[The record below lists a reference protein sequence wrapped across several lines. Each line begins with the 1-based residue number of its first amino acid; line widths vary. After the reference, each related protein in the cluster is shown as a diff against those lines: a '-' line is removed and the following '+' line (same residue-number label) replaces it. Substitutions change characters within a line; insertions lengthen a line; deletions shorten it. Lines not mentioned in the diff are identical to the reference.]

1 MASRAQGV
9 IVDCGDVTSLPDYDL
24 RYRGLRMQ
32 VTVYDGSPL
41 IHIREKVSWNVSA
54 DPQAPSTSA
63 GRRRTSYTRKG
74 VTLTADEW
82 EQLLDMGDEVERKCR
97 GKEPYRADLG
107 DRGRQCVVA
116 FYNEE
121 WRINIRNYWDP
132 KGDGN
137 LLPTRIGVAL
147 SLKAFRRLRTLS
159 EFVQDDLERLSEY
172 LTAEQE
178 RLEWEDRYL
187 EARREEIRARR
198 AAVE

>member
-1 MASRAQGV
+1 MVER
-9 IVDCGDVTSLPDYDL
+9 GDVTSLPDYDL
-24 RYRGLRMQ
+24 QYRGLRMQ

-41 IHIREKVSWNVSA
+41 IHIREKVSWAMTV
-54 DPQAPSTSA
+54 DPQAPSTSTD
-63 GRRRTSYTRKG
+63 RRRTSYTCKG
-74 VTLTADEW
+74 VTLTAEEW

-107 DRGRQCVVA
+107 DMGRQCVVA

-137 LLPTRIGVAL
+137 LLPTQIGVAL
-147 SLKAFRRLRTLS
+147 NLKAFCPLRTLS
-159 EFVQDDLERLSEY
+159 EFVQDDLVQLSEY

-178 RLEWEDRYL
+178 GMEWEDRYL
-187 EARREEIRARR
+187 ETRHEEIRARR

>member
-1 MASRAQGV
+1 MVNR
-9 IVDCGDVTSLPDYDL
+9 GDVTSLPDYDL
-24 RYRGLRMQ
+24 RYRGLGIQ

-41 IHIREKVSWNVSA
+41 IHIREKVSWALTA
-54 DPQAPSTSA
+54 DPQAPSTSTD
-63 GRRRTSYTRKG
+63 RRRTSYTSKG
-74 VTLTADEW
+74 VTLTAEEW

-137 LLPTRIGVAL
+137 LLPMRIGVAL
-147 SLKAFRRLRTLS
+147 NLKAFRRLRTLS
-159 EFVQDDLERLSEY
+159 EFVQDDLDRLSEY

-178 RLEWEDRYL
+178 RMEREDRYL
-187 EARREEIRARR
+187 ETRLKEIRARC
-198 AAVE
+198 AAGE